1 MKNFESKIAE
11 IEAVFQTQDADMR
24 TELRGTQEA
33 LQAAEGRLEALET
46 SYKAALI
53 KNSPDATKLRVE
65 VEVARDSAALL
76 TEMVDQLRA
85 DLNTGEAIE
94 ARLRRHSAIVAAVE
108 GEGNAAIAQAI
119 SACEAARDMYKSAL
133 ENMVKTQHAVADTGR
148 RSVFLTSQ
156 TGRPCNA
163 PTVLRYSSSEFEV
176 EEPAQSASAAPI
188 L

>member
-1 MKNFESKIAE
+1 MKNFESKITE
-11 IEAVFQTQDADMR
+11 IEAAFQTQDADMR

-65 VEVARDSAALL
+65 VEVSRDTVKLL
-76 TEMVDQLRA
+76 QEMADQLQQE
-85 DLNTGEAIE
+85 LNRGELVE
-94 ARLRRHSAIVAAVE
+94 ARLRRHAAICSAVE
-108 GEGNAAIAQAI
+108 TEGNEAVRQAI
-119 SACEAARDMYKSAL
+119 SACETAREQYKQAL
-133 ENMVKTQHAVADTGR
+133 ETMVKTQHKVADVGR
-148 RSVFLTSQ
+148 KSVFLTSQ

-163 PTVLRYSSSEFEV
+163 PTVLRYQASEYLI